1 MRTKILSA
9 NSGATRMLVYV
20 DTPTGP
26 SGSNLLLGG
35 AVAGRMVVSPAAVG
49 STPCQ
54 LTPAGQVAV
63 LGAINTYLSGLSAAA
78 QTAVLRSV
86 TPNIVIE
93 PRHVS
98 YPVASQADAD
108 AQATALA
115 TIIAN
120 TTNTETF

>member
-1 MRTKILSA
+1 MRTKILSP

-26 SGSNLLLGG
+26 TGANLLLGG
-35 AVAGRMVVSPAAVG
+35 AVAGRIVVTPAPVG

-63 LGAINTYLSGLSAAA
+63 LGAINTYLSGLAAA
-78 QTAVLRSV
+78 VQTSVLRSV
-86 TPNIVIE
+86 APNLVVE

-98 YPVASQADAD
+98 YPVASQTDAD
-108 AQATALA
+108 SQATALA
-115 TIIAN
+115 AIIASG
-120 TTNTETF
+120 TNTETF